1 MDSHPSQIL
10 YLDGF
15 LTILSAWRARSCR
28 PSGSDDM
35 LKYCTHGRPCFS
47 SESPRLKE
55 KFALGGGR
63 FGRAAAG
70 CIFPLG
76 PARERLRVEVALVF
90 RGGWL
95 VSAFE

>member
-1 MDSHPSQIL
+1 L

-47 SESPRLKE
+47 SESP
-55 KFALGGGR
+55 LGWKKNLCWAGG
-63 FGRAAAG
+63 AVLWAS

-76 PARERLRVEVALVF
+76 PAAERLRVEEALVF